1 MKQIRLTIA
10 MLAVA
15 FTLTAAGSAAAQTS
29 TVAGPVKIAKSATK
43 KVRIHTPVGTTLD
56 ISLIDQA
63 GTLLYAGTVKAKDLR
78 GTSVNL
84 ANLPD
89 GRYYLTATNNDLWM
103 SQGLTVRNDQVVIDA
118 QNVTEV
124 VRPALVSYA
133 KNKYEV
139 AMPGVQS
146 LTVAIYDRMNDLVFT
161 KSFGSDGEV
170 HRFDLSSLPSGDYT
184 FVYGPEQK
192 QFTERVAIK

>member
-15 FTLTAAGSAAAQTS
+15 FTLTAAGSAVAQIS

-103 SQGLTVRNDQVVIDA
+103 SQGLTVRNDQVVVDA

-124 VRPALVSYA
+124 VRPALVAYA